1 MQKLREVLRHKNLGA
16 VNVGTVD
23 DYQGQEKRVL
33 FISTVLTHHV
43 AQHHLVFNA
52 KRFNVAVTRAQA
64 LLIIVGN
71 PSVLGRDAHWGAL
84 LRHCHQRGAYAGP
97 PLPPEDG
104 GGEGGGGEGAGEG
117 GGEGDAMHA
126 QDLEELLQD
135 DEEPASS
142 EAFQQEGM
150 EMPDHDS

>member
-1 MQKLREVLRHKNLGA
+1 MRGSRDLAATSRQVII
-16 VNVGTVD
+16 
-23 DYQGQEKRVL
+23 
-33 FISTVLTHHV
+33 ISTVRS
-43 AQHHLVFNA
+43 NA
-52 KRFNVAVTRAQA
+52 DHIGFDLKHNLGFLDNPKRFNVAVTRAQA